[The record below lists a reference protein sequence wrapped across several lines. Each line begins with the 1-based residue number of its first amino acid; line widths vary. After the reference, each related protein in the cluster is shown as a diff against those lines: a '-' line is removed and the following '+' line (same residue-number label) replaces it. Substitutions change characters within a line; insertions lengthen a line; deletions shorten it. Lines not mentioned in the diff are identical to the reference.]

1 MEDSNVARERG
12 VAGVR
17 IDDPGDGV
25 TFRFE
30 DVGNGRVRAPRF
42 ETQNGEQ
49 VAAGSQTLSITSAG
63 ATAGRG
69 ETPGTLRFDEIGLE
83 LELDANYTPGDL
95 QFVELSSGPSTSGQV
110 AAGRQDTRSEPEP
123 DRTSVAE
130 AALNRALDRLA
141 EREQQI
147 ERDLT
152 AEESSLLALVDRLAG
167 DGSSTAGSPAHKTV
181 EMPNSE

>member
-1 MEDSNVARERG
+1 MARERG

-30 DVGNGRVRAPRF
+30 DVGNGRVRATRF

-69 ETPGTLRFDEIGLE
+69 EAPGTLRFDEIGLE
-83 LELDANYTPGDL
+83 LARCNLHH
-95 QFVELSSGPSTSGQV
+95 
-110 AAGRQDTRSEPEP
+110 R
-123 DRTSVAE
+123 
-130 AALNRALDRLA
+130 
-141 EREQQI
+141 
-147 ERDLT
+147 
-152 AEESSLLALVDRLAG
+152 
-167 DGSSTAGSPAHKTV
+167 
-181 EMPNSE
+181 

>member
-1 MEDSNVARERG
+1 M
-12 VAGVR
+12 
-17 IDDPGDGV
+17 
-25 TFRFE
+25 
-30 DVGNGRVRAPRF
+30 
-42 ETQNGEQ
+42 
-49 VAAGSQTLSITSAG
+49 
-63 ATAGRG
+63 
-69 ETPGTLRFDEIGLE
+69 
-83 LELDANYTPGDL
+83 
-95 QFVELSSGPSTSGQV
+95 
-110 AAGRQDTRSEPEP
+110 EPEP

>member
-1 MEDSNVARERG
+1 VEDSNVARERG

-30 DVGNGRVRAPRF
+30 DVGNGRVRATRF

-69 ETPGTLRFDEIGLE
+69 EAPSTLRFDEIGLE
-83 LELDANYTPGDL
+83 LELDANYTPGGL

-110 AAGRQDTRSEPEP
+110 ATGRQDTRSEPEP

-152 AEESSLLALVDRLAG
+152 AEESSLLALVDRLVG